1 MSSANASAAMSSADA
16 ALVQAVRDLIADR
29 FSSLETPTGA
39 KFFLAGRA
47 GLGARWDATAY
58 AEVRDRIARSGLTSS
73 YGDVPIA
80 AMSDAQTQA
89 MLQTLFP
96 ARVHGG
102 SAANETARAAAAAE
116 AAAAFKRART
126 DGADAMTEVVGESAP
141 SSVVS
146 AAAVPLPA
154 ASAALPAASAAL
166 PAASAALPAA
176 SGLSNVSNVSNLA
189 SRMLALSLAPARER
203 RRELKEN
210 STCESSDELYLALRH
225 AFFSQRVPLVGA
237 ELAKELKYD
246 DLTVV
251 RVSNSMYKGANP
263 VRELVEGLWV
273 DGHRTLGKRLTA
285 KDLGTASV
293 KPNTGFLPSEAGVK
307 FLVDNL
313 EKVKATRAAGEV
325 SSGPQA

>member
-80 AMSDAQTQA
+80 AMSDAQTLA

-146 AAAVPLPA
+146 AAAVP
-154 ASAALPAASAAL
+154 LPAASAAL